1 MSKLTELG
9 PCPLCQSIKL
19 NLFSHWTATR
29 GQMIETPK
37 VQCTECYC
45 EATIEAWSAR
55 KPALPAAWLL
65 VEALR
70 ADEAHSVTL
79 FCDNPDFNMG
89 PDSAV
94 EVCGDFTDWKERR
107 FEGDNLTAALMAA
120 YLAKTGGKVTP
131 EIADAL
137 KREGAHV

>member
-1 MSKLTELG
+1 MSIDG
-9 PCPLCQSIKL
+9 AIYPCPLCLGTNL
-19 NLFSHWTATR
+19 NSFSHWVSLND
-29 GQMIETPK
+29 GMKEIPK
-37 VQCTECYC
+37 VQCRACHC
-45 EATIEAWSAR
+45 EASVQAWSAR
-55 KPALPAAWLL
+55 KPVPPAAWLL

-94 EVCGDFTDWKERR
+94 EVCGDYTDWSERR

-120 YLAKTGGKVTP
+120 YLAKTGGTVSP
-131 EIADAL
+131 EIAEAL
-137 KREGAHV
+137 KREAAHG